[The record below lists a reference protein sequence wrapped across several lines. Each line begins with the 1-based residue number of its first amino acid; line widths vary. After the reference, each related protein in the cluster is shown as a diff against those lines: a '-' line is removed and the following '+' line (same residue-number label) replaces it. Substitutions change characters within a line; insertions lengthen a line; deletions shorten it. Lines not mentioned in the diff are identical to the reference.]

1 MRREETPPGAPGCG
15 CCASPSGCCVAAGK
29 GEWDSRE
36 GRGHTALQELRRRG
50 ASSGGRWSP
59 RGKSAPRPDARVGQ
73 ATGLQQVV
81 AAARLGYHAA
91 AIQVPRRTSPAQP
104 RADFSPRSSGP
115 RLGWWAGGP
124 PVVNRWPVGRWPL
137 KCGPGRTQTTSAPVS
152 LIRQGEQPQQIYK
165 WGGDVSPTMAG
176 D

>member
-1 MRREETPPGAPGCG
+1 MRVLRLAFRVLCG
-15 CCASPSGCCVAAGK
+15 CREGGVGFKRGPRTHGAAG
-29 GEWDSRE
+29 
-36 GRGHTALQELRRRG
+36 AQEARRKLRRTLVPT
-50 ASSGGRWSP
+50 WEICP
-59 RGKSAPRPDARVGQ
+59 KTDVRVGQ